1 MWKGKM
7 IMTHTTVEKQIQM
20 VPEEYLDEVSA
31 FIDYVVYKA
40 NRRKR
45 TSSNASECF
54 GSITRAID
62 GLDFQRNSRDEC
74 N

>member
-20 VPEEYLDEVSA
+20 VPEEYLDEISA
-31 FIDYVVYKA
+31 FIDYVIYKA
-40 NRRKR
+40 NRSKR
-45 TSSNASECF
+45 PSTNTSECF
-54 GSITRAID
+54 GSINRFID
-62 GLDFQRNSRDEC
+62 GLDFQRNSRDEW